1 MYYKDGKKILLPS
14 WAKKGKTYTLNGK
27 KNTFL
32 LLKKPFSI
40 TKTQPKKEAR
50 FK

>member
-1 MYYKDGKKILLPS
+1 MYYKDGKKIALPS

-32 LLKKPFSI
+32 LLKKPLSI
-40 TKTQPKKEAR
+40 KKKRSEN
-50 FK
+50 

>member
-1 MYYKDGKKILLPS
+1 MYYKDGKKIVLPS

-32 LLKKPFSI
+32 LLKKPLSI
-40 TKTQPKKEAR
+40 KNRDDKK
-50 FK
+50 